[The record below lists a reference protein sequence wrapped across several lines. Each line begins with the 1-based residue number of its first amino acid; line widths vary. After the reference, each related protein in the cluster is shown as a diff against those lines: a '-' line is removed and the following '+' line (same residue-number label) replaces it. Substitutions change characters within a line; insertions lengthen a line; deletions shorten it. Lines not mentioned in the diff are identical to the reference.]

1 MKCLIVDTVPLGP
14 GGITTVIMNY
24 YSVMIRSGLDVDIVV
39 VDKELQEKHSRVFNE
54 NGTHV
59 YYFTRKTNRKKY
71 FWDIFCLCR
80 KEHYDV
86 IHVHGNSGTMLIDL
100 LPAHLAGV
108 DKRIAHCH
116 NVEHGHRILNK
127 IINPIF
133 RTQVTMALACSD
145 EAGEWLFGREK
156 YTVLNNAI
164 AVTDFKYNPQVRKRI
179 RQELGY
185 GIKDTVLVHAG
196 YFNAQKNQSFLIELM
211 KRNRDKNLKLLFIG
225 DGRMRKSI
233 EDSTTDDRIYFLG
246 TTDAVEDYLQ
256 AADCFVFPSKWEG
269 LGIAAL
275 EAQASGL
282 PCIVSAYVPKL
293 VNMSGKVQFYD
304 LNDTLSWDDAVKR
317 IKPESDYQRESCS
330 EANIEKM
337 TLKGYNIRNE
347 GQRLVQIYT
356 NL

>member
-1 MKCLIVDTVPLGP
+1 M
-14 GGITTVIMNY
+14 
-24 YSVMIRSGLDVDIVV
+24 
-39 VDKELQEKHSRVFNE
+39 
-54 NGTHV
+54 
-59 YYFTRKTNRKKY
+59 
-71 FWDIFCLCR
+71 
-80 KEHYDV
+80 
-86 IHVHGNSGTMLIDL
+86 
-100 LPAHLAGV
+100 
-108 DKRIAHCH
+108 
-116 NVEHGHRILNK
+116 
-127 IINPIF
+127 
-133 RTQVTMALACSD
+133 
-145 EAGEWLFGREK
+145 
-156 YTVLNNAI
+156 
-164 AVTDFKYNPQVRKRI
+164 
-179 RQELGY
+179 
-185 GIKDTVLVHAG
+185 
-196 YFNAQKNQSFLIELM
+196 IELI
-211 KRNRDKNLKLLFIG
+211 KSNRDKNLKLLFIG